1 MVWSIV
7 YVHHHDTS
15 SGVTCATTGSG
26 MAIWSWQSVGNP
38 VRTYTCITMVVRTRV
53 ARIAGLSRIIS
64 LPDVLVTGG
73 AGQQLLR
80 QPCHDASCGCC
91 RKAPGCGDQRLT
103 PAPHTGPRI
112 ELSGGGCP
120 GTPFNMGSR
129 RHPRT
134 ASCSSRAAAVTSL
147 WKHLA
152 TMLFSTLLLLLRP
165 PRHGAL
171 ALHAQLRRRRELLNQ
186 AAESTAP
193 AEGGA
198 VGIERPDAH
207 AAPEHSAAHAS
218 SDQPEGRVSPQQP
231 EGHHA
236 SAHQQPEGHHAS
248 AQQAAARARRRA
260 AVLKSWQSKRR
271 SSRHDYLD
279 K

>member
-1 MVWSIV
+1 MYTMIPAQALRVRLLVAVWPYPGMVL
-7 YVHHHDTS
+7 
-15 SGVTCATTGSG
+15 A
-26 MAIWSWQSVGNP
+26 VGRQP
-38 VRTYTCITMVVRTRV
+38 CTYTCITMVVRPRV
-53 ARIAGLSRIIS
+53 ARIAGLSRIS

-134 ASCSSRAAAVTSL
+134 ASCSSRPFRAAAVTSL

-171 ALHAQLRRRRELLNQ
+171 ALHAQLRRRREPLNQ

-248 AQQAAARARRRA
+248 AQQAAARARRHA